1 MSPLRSSPL
10 HAALTAR
17 QARFA
22 TLLGMPV
29 AVQVSDADQARA
41 ATAGVIDV
49 SCLDRVGLKGPRA
62 AEWLA
67 ERGVP
72 VPAQPNQWC
81 ATSRDEL
88 VARLARSEFL
98 IEGGPGGMS
107 VPALRAELR
116 AGLDGVYPVWRQDC
130 ALMLTGSRIP
140 ELLVQTCNVDFA
152 AQPVAEPAV
161 TLAQMVGVSVTVL
174 RHSLSGAPAWRV
186 WCDYTAGTY
195 LWETLV
201 GIAEELGGGA
211 AGITAAWPALQAG

>member
-1 MSPLRSSPL
+1 MNPLRSSPV
-10 HAALTAR
+10 HFALTAR
-17 QARFA
+17 HARFA
-22 TLLGMPV
+22 TVLGMPA
-29 AVQVSDADQARA
+29 AVQVSDADAARA
-41 ATAGVIDV
+41 AAAGVIDV
-49 SCLDRVGLKGPRA
+49 SCLERIGLKGPRA

-67 ERGVP
+67 ERRVP

-98 IEGGPGGMS
+98 VEGGPGGVA
-107 VPALRAELR
+107 VPALREELR

-152 AQPVAEPAV
+152 AQAMGEPVV
-161 TLAQMVGVSVTVL
+161 TLTQMVGVSVTVL
-174 RHSLSGAPAWRV
+174 RHSLSGALAWRV
-186 WCDYTAGTY
+186 WCDYTAGAY

-201 GIAEELGGGA
+201 GIAEELGGGP
-211 AGITAAWPALQAG
+211 AGIGAAWPALQAG

>member
-1 MSPLRSSPL
+1 MNPLRSSPL
-10 HAALTAR
+10 HTALTAR

-22 TLLGMPV
+22 VVLGMPA
-29 AVQVSDADQARA
+29 AVQVSDSDAAHA

-49 SCLDRVGLKGPRA
+49 SCLERVGLKGPRA
-62 AEWLA
+62 AQWLA

-72 VPAQPNQWC
+72 VPPHPNLWC
-81 ATSRDEL
+81 ATPRQEL
-88 VARLARSEFL
+88 VARLGRSEFL
-98 IEGGPGGMS
+98 IEGGPGGVL
-107 VPALRAELR
+107 VPGLRAELR

-152 AQPVAEPAV
+152 AQPVGEPVV
-161 TLAQMVGVSVTVL
+161 TLTQMVGLSVTVL
-174 RHSLSGAPAWRV
+174 RHSLSGAAAWRV
-186 WCDYTAGTY
+186 WCDYTAGAY

-201 GIAEELGGGA
+201 GIAEELGGGP